1 MSQESKSNKL
11 EDHPLMDE
19 SKPFRRL
26 LTNWF
31 SENAKDYP
39 WRSTSNPYEILV
51 SEIMLQQT
59 QVVTVLDRG
68 FYRRWLE
75 VFPDFKQLAD
85 AEESEVLRMWEGLGY
100 YSRARNL
107 HRLAKI
113 VVYELENNFPKDV
126 EQIEALPGI
135 GKYTAGAIASFAF
148 DSPAPAVDANIARVL
163 ARLFDF
169 QERIDTSVGQ
179 KQIWEWAADLVPS
192 SGGRIWNSALMELG
206 QTICGPRKTF
216 CNECPI
222 AESCRCV
229 EPLGLPIKKLKQG
242 VTNIDEHV
250 ILNIRNGKVLLEQE
264 TGNRRKGMWK
274 LPTRDKRE
282 VTKLDLITTQNYG
295 ITRYKVKMHIYKSK
309 NAQLNENEKW
319 VSLDDLASL
328 PVPSPYRRALELI
341 TKV

>member
-19 SKPFRRL
+19 LKPFRRL

-39 WRSTSNPYEILV
+39 WRSTTNPYEILV

-75 VFPDFKQLAD
+75 AFPDFKQLAE

-113 VVYELENNFPKDV
+113 VVHELENHFPKDV
-126 EQIEALPGI
+126 DEIESLPGI

-148 DSPAPAVDANIARVL
+148 NSPVPAVDANIARVL

-169 QERIDTSVGQ
+169 QERIDKSLGQ
-179 KQIWEWAADLVPS
+179 KQIWQWAADLVPS

-206 QTICGPRKTF
+206 QTLCGPRKTL

-229 EPLGLPIKKLKQG
+229 EPLGLPIKKLKPA
-242 VTNIDEHV
+242 VTNVDEHV
-250 ILNIRNGKVLLEQE
+250 ILNIRNEKVLLKQE
-264 TGNRRKGMWK
+264 TGKRSKGMWK
-274 LPTRDKRE
+274 LPSRDKKE

-309 NAQLNENEKW
+309 NTQLNENEKW

>member
-1 MSQESKSNKL
+1 MSQESKSNKF

-206 QTICGPRKTF
+206 QTLCGPRKTF

-274 LPTRDKRE
+274 LPTRDKKE

>member
-1 MSQESKSNKL
+1 
-11 EDHPLMDE
+11 
-19 SKPFRRL
+19 
-26 LTNWF
+26 
-31 SENAKDYP
+31 
-39 WRSTSNPYEILV
+39 
-51 SEIMLQQT
+51 MLQQT

-75 VFPDFKQLAD
+75 VFPDFKQLAE
-85 AEESEVLRMWEGLGY
+85 AEESEVLRVWEGLGY

-113 VVYELENNFPKDV
+113 VVYELENHFPKDV

-135 GKYTAGAIASFAF
+135 GKYTARAIASFAF
-148 DSPAPAVDANIARVL
+148 DIPVPAVDANIARVL

-206 QTICGPRKTF
+206 QTLCGPRKTF

-274 LPTRDKRE
+274 LPSRDKKE

-319 VSLDDLASL
+319 VSLDELASL

>member
-126 EQIEALPGI
+126 KQIEALPGI

-206 QTICGPRKTF
+206 QTLCGPRKTF

>member
-68 FYRRWLE
+68 FYRRWIE

-148 DSPAPAVDANIARVL
+148 DSPVPAVDANIARVL

-206 QTICGPRKTF
+206 QTLCGPRKTF

-274 LPTRDKRE
+274 LPTRDKKE

-319 VSLDDLASL
+319 VSLDELASL

>member
-19 SKPFRRL
+19 LKPFRRL

-39 WRSTSNPYEILV
+39 WRSTTNPYEILV

-75 VFPDFKQLAD
+75 AFPDFKQLAE

-113 VVYELENNFPKDV
+113 VVHELENHFPKDV
-126 EQIEALPGI
+126 DEIESLPGI

-148 DSPAPAVDANIARVL
+148 NSPVPAVDANIARVL

-169 QERIDTSVGQ
+169 QERIDKSLGQ
-179 KQIWEWAADLVPS
+179 KQIWQWAADLVPS

-206 QTICGPRKTF
+206 QTLCGPKKTL

-229 EPLGLPIKKLKQG
+229 EPLGLPIKKLKPA
-242 VTNIDEHV
+242 VTNVDEHV
-250 ILNIRNGKVLLEQE
+250 ILNIRNEKVLLKQE
-264 TGNRRKGMWK
+264 TGKRSKGMWK
-274 LPTRDKRE
+274 LPSRDKKE
-282 VTKLDLITTQNYG
+282 VKNLALITTQNYG

-309 NAQLNENEKW
+309 NTQLNENEKW
-319 VSLDDLASL
+319 VSLDELASL

>member
-19 SKPFRRL
+19 LKPFRRL

-39 WRSTSNPYEILV
+39 WRSTTNPYEILV

-75 VFPDFKQLAD
+75 AFPDFKQLAE

-113 VVYELENNFPKDV
+113 VVNELENHFPKDV
-126 EQIEALPGI
+126 DEIESLPGI

-148 DSPAPAVDANIARVL
+148 NSPVPAVDANIARVL

-169 QERIDTSVGQ
+169 QERIDKSLGQ
-179 KQIWEWAADLVPS
+179 KQIWQWAADLVPS

-206 QTICGPRKTF
+206 QTLCGPKKTL

-229 EPLGLPIKKLKQG
+229 EPLGLPIKKLKPA
-242 VTNIDEHV
+242 VTNVDEHV
-250 ILNIRNGKVLLEQE
+250 ILNIRNEKVLLKQE
-264 TGNRRKGMWK
+264 TGKRSKGMWK
-274 LPTRDKRE
+274 LPSRDKKE
-282 VTKLDLITTQNYG
+282 VKNLALITTQNYG

-309 NAQLNENEKW
+309 NTQLNENEKW
-319 VSLDDLASL
+319 VSLDKLASL

>member
-26 LTNWF
+26 LINWF

-148 DSPAPAVDANIARVL
+148 DSPVPAVDANIARVL

-206 QTICGPRKTF
+206 QTLCGPRKTF

-319 VSLDDLASL
+319 VSLDELASL

>member
-19 SKPFRRL
+19 LKPFRRL

-39 WRSTSNPYEILV
+39 WRSTTNPYEILV

-75 VFPDFKQLAD
+75 AFPDFKQLAE

-113 VVYELENNFPKDV
+113 VVHELENHFPKDV
-126 EQIEALPGI
+126 DEIESLPGI

-148 DSPAPAVDANIARVL
+148 NSPVPAVDANIARVL

-169 QERIDTSVGQ
+169 QERIDKSLGQ
-179 KQIWEWAADLVPS
+179 KQIWQWAADLVPS

-206 QTICGPRKTF
+206 QTLCGPRKTL

-229 EPLGLPIKKLKQG
+229 EPLGLPIKKLKPA
-242 VTNIDEHV
+242 VTNVDEHV
-250 ILNIRNGKVLLEQE
+250 ILNIRNEKVLLKQE
-264 TGNRRKGMWK
+264 TGKRSKGMWK
-274 LPTRDKRE
+274 LPSRDKKE
-282 VTKLDLITTQNYG
+282 VKNLVLITTQNYG

-309 NAQLNENEKW
+309 NTQLNENEKW
-319 VSLDDLASL
+319 VSLDELASL